1 MFGGTRGCLLKSLL
15 VVGVLWLY
23 YFFMLAE
30 MPSNTSRRQPR
41 GSPQPEKV
49 PHMRFTDP
57 ENPPARKDAESNRAL
72 QEGDSLIPQPAQDEE
87 DPLQQ
92 ESQQVQ
98 QEDHI
103 LADQD
108 DAEMELQ
115 TRPAKQEEFL
125 QLPMPEENN
134 RDLITEE
141 DAQDDAY
148 PLPQY
153 DDQSNSLRPADETS
167 FQPGQDDED
176 ALRHPHR
183 PSQDQPPTQIIQL
196 QPLPQQQANPLQKQ
210 PEKKKD
216 EEIKDYW
223 QKPDRMYARW
233 EREMVRIRNTFA
245 GRTEKEICVVWTSG
259 FSSRYAMIHDTY
271 LYYLQANI
279 R

>member
-1 MFGGTRGCLLKSLL
+1 
-15 VVGVLWLY
+15 
-23 YFFMLAE
+23 MLAE
-30 MPSNTSRRQPR
+30 MPTNTARRQPR
-41 GSPQPEKV
+41 GSPQPPEKV
-49 PHMRFTDP
+49 PHMRFTYP
-57 ENPPARKDAESNRAL
+57 EILPARKDAESNRAL
-72 QEGDSLIPQPAQDEE
+72 QEGDPFIPQPAQDEE

-92 ESQQVQ
+92 DAQQVQ
-98 QEDHI
+98 KEDHI

-108 DAEMELQ
+108 DAEMQLQ
-115 TRPAKQEEFL
+115 QPPAKQKEFL

-183 PSQDQPPTQIIQL
+183 PSQDQPPTQIIPP
-196 QPLPQQQANPLQKQ
+196 QPSPQPQQKR
-210 PEKKKD
+210 PEKKKE

-233 EREMVRIRNTFA
+233 EREMIRIRNTFA

-259 FSSRYAMIHDTY
+259 FSSRYAMIHDSY
-271 LYYLQANI
+271 LYYLQANV